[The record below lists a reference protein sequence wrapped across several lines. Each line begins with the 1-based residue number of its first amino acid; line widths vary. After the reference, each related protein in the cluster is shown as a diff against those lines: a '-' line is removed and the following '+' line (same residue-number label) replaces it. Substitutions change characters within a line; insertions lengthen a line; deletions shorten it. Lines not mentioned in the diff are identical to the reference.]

1 MFNPLSSSLS
11 NLPLENFAQSG
22 VQTERQ
28 EQRSQQT
35 QDVHHRPKAAEGAS
49 QTYMR
54 AERFSNSESF
64 SLQLV
69 TQEGDTVEINF
80 GSSSQLQQAYGARNT
95 ASGSEEYYSLESR
108 SSSEFGFSVKGDLN
122 TDELDAIIS
131 LVNDISTLA
140 DDFFSGDL
148 QSAWDQAGDLAF
160 DASQLA
166 SMDLSLEQSTSY
178 TAVEKYREVQA
189 LDQPHPG
196 RGRGVQPFAQQLA
209 ESAGRVE
216 AFVQQSSSFSVSLLS
231 ELITHDNR
239 FKAADEETQTGIQDS
254 VERLRAMI
262 TEQIQEQITQS
273 GDELEVE
280 AETDDDN

>member
-1 MFNPLSSSLS
+1 MFNPLNTSLS

-28 EQRSQQT
+28 EQRQQQT

-54 AERFSNSESF
+54 AERFSSSESF

-69 TQEGDTVEINF
+69 TQEGDTVEVTF
-80 GSSSQLQQAYGARNT
+80 GSASQLQQAYGARNT
-95 ASGSEEYYSLESR
+95 ASGSEEYYSLESS

-122 TDELDAIIS
+122 TDELDAILN
-131 LVNDISTLA
+131 LVNDISSLA

-160 DASQLA
+160 DGSQLA
-166 SMDLSLEQSTSY
+166 SMDLSLQQSSRY
-178 TAVEKYREVQA
+178 SAVEKYREVQA
-189 LDQPHPG
+189 LEQPGPG
-196 RGRGVQPFAQQLA
+196 RGRGVQPFAQQLV
-209 ESAGRVE
+209 ESAGRAE
-216 AFVQQSSSFSVSLLS
+216 AFVQHSSAFSVSLLS

-239 FKAADEETQTGIQDS
+239 YQQADSETQTGIQDS

-262 TEQIQEQITQS
+262 AEQMVDQITQS
-273 GDELEVE
+273 GDEVE
-280 AETDDDN
+280 AETETDADN

>member
-28 EQRSQQT
+28 EQRQQQT
-35 QDVHHRPKAAEGAS
+35 ADVHQRPSAAQGPSE
-49 QTYMR
+49 TYLR

-69 TQEGDTVEINF
+69 TQEGDTVEITF
-80 GSSSQLQQAYGARNT
+80 GSESQLQQAYGARNS
-95 ASGSEEYYSLESR
+95 ARGSEEYFSLESR
-108 SSSEFGFSVKGDLN
+108 SSSEFGFSVQGDLN
-122 TDELDAIIS
+122 TEELDAIIG
-131 LVNDISTLA
+131 LVQDVSSLA
-140 DDFFSGDL
+140 DDFFSGNL
-148 QSAWDQAGDLAF
+148 QSAWEQAGDLAF
-160 DASQLA
+160 DSSQLA

-189 LDQPHPG
+189 LDQPQPG
-196 RGRGVQPFAQQLA
+196 RGQGVQPFAQQLV
-209 ESAGRVE
+209 ESAGRVD
-216 AFVQQSSSFSVSLLS
+216 AFVQQSTSFSVSLLN

-239 FKAADEETQTGIQDS
+239 FESADEPTQLSIQDS

-262 TEQIQEQITQS
+262 AEQVQEQITQTGEEIES
-273 GDELEVE
+273 EK
-280 AETDDDN
+280 ETDDDE